1 MLQVFL
7 NDDCLLEETRE
18 YSSNNCSTP
27 VKLVL
32 SNPVKIK
39 PNKRWL
45 FDQMPFMNI
54 LCSFCFR
61 YDITTELTG
70 GPTLYGRNAQK
81 VNIVETVI
89 LYFTAEGC
97 FVNGGLWKYF

>member
-1 MLQVFL
+1 M

-27 VKLVL
+27 VKLIL
-32 SNPVKIK
+32 STPVKIK
-39 PNKRWL
+39 PNKRCETL
-45 FDQMPFMNI
+45 KNTRSVVFI
-54 LCSFCFR
+54 SLLCYDGDLICR

-81 VNIVETVI
+81 VQTNGLVI
-89 LYFTAEGC
+89 F
-97 FVNGGLWKYF
+97 

>member
-1 MLQVFL
+1 M

-27 VKLVL
+27 VKLIL
-32 SNPVKIK
+32 SKPVKIK
-39 PNKRWL
+39 PNKRCDTL
-45 FDQMPFMNI
+45 SKKHKSIQVFISLPYCDGDLI
-54 LCSFCFR
+54 CR

-81 VNIVETVI
+81 VQTNGLVI
-89 LYFTAEGC
+89 F
-97 FVNGGLWKYF
+97 